1 MSLIKHLDI
10 KILGGVTLIIIGI
23 ALLGQNTGL
32 FTIGNLFWGILFFL
46 VGVFFISIFINNR
59 QHWWGLI
66 PAYGLLGVSI
76 LLLLETILPPIPEM
90 LGGVIILTAL
100 ALAFIHIYII
110 DRQNW
115 WALIPGGV
123 LLTLAAINGL
133 EEFLKDTYAGGL
145 LFIGMGLTFASLP
158 LLPSPQKD
166 LLKWA
171 WIPAGILFFI
181 GIYILGISEGLL
193 QIIGAI
199 LLILIGLFFIIRT
212 LIRRL

>member
-1 MSLIKHLDI
+1 M
-10 KILGGVTLIIIGI
+10 
-23 ALLGQNTGL
+23 
-32 FTIGNLFWGILFFL
+32 
-46 VGVFFISIFINNR
+46 
-59 QHWWGLI
+59 
-66 PAYGLLGVSI
+66 
-76 LLLLETILPPIPEM
+76 
-90 LGGVIILTAL
+90 L

-133 EEFLKDTYAGGL
+133 EEFLKDTYAAGL
-145 LFIGMGLTFASLP
+145 LFVGMGLTFASLP

-166 LLKWA
+166 SLKWA

-181 GIYILGISEGLL
+181 GIYILGTSEGLL

-212 LIRRL
+212 LIRRP